1 MSDRLFGTDGIRDV
15 AGKGYLA
22 PEFIVRIGRT
32 IGYLLRNEPHLF
44 ARANL
49 SPRGLPK
56 MVLLARDTRPSGRMI
71 ESALSTG
78 ILCENVSITSVGVL
92 PTPVCSF
99 LTRRLNCG
107 VGIMVSASHNP
118 TEYNGIKLFDSEGY
132 KVKDALEER
141 IESIV
146 TDTKPQ
152 FDYNPQT
159 GKLAHRPD
167 ALKIY
172 IDETVSTAKRKF
184 SLAGMKI
191 VLDCAFGA
199 LSEVAPEVFSRL
211 GADVIA
217 INSTPDGD
225 SINKDSGALFPQ
237 FACRKLIEE
246 KADIAFCFDGD
257 GDRVIAID
265 ETGCERDGD
274 YIMAICAEFL
284 KDRGELAANTVV
296 TTVMSNIGLELFLK
310 EKGITLVR
318 TKVGDRFVAEEM
330 LRLGAVLGGE
340 QSGHIMFFNDAPT
353 GNAAW
358 TALNLLRAIKER
370 GKSLSELSKGFTKY
384 PQILLNVS
392 VRAKPPLMSVPEIKS
407 AVQQAE
413 KELGESGRI
422 VLRYSGTEP
431 LARVML
437 EGKSQSEIK
446 RLADSIASA
455 IQKTLELLP
464 LAEKS
469 DTDCARFLSCI
480 AAKTR

>member
-1 MSDRLFGTDGIRDV
+1 MAENLFGTDGIRDI

-22 PEFIVRIGRT
+22 PEFIIRISRT
-32 IGYLLRNEPHLF
+32 IGRLMREEPRLF
-44 ARANL
+44 SRGNL
-49 SPRGLPK
+49 PSGGLPK
-56 MVLLARDTRPSGRMI
+56 KVLLARDTRPSGRMI
-71 ESALSTG
+71 ESALSAG
-78 ILCENVSITSVGVL
+78 ILCEAFDIISVGVV

-99 LTRRLNCG
+99 LTKRLDCG

-132 KVKDALEER
+132 KVKDELEER
-141 IESIV
+141 IENIV
-146 TDTKPQ
+146 ASKKTR
-152 FDYNPQT
+152 FDYSPQT
-159 GKLAHRPD
+159 GKLAQRPD

-172 IDETVSTAKRKF
+172 IDETVSAAKRKF
-184 SLAGMKI
+184 SLKGMKI

-199 LSEVAPEVFSRL
+199 LSEVAPEIFSRL

-217 INSTPDGD
+217 ISSTPDGD
-225 SINKDSGALFPQ
+225 NINRDSGALFPQ
-237 FACRKLIEE
+237 FARRKLIEE
-246 KADIAFCFDGD
+246 KADIAFSFDGD

-310 EKGITLVR
+310 EKGIALVR

-353 GNAAW
+353 GDAAW
-358 TALNLLRAIKER
+358 TALNLLRAIKETS
-370 GKSLSELSKGFTKY
+370 KPLSELSRGLTKY
-384 PQILLNVS
+384 PQILINVA
-392 VRAKPPLMSVPEIKS
+392 VCAKPPLLSVPEIKS
-407 AVQQAE
+407 AVAQAE
-413 KELGESGRI
+413 EELGESGRI
-422 VLRYSGTEP
+422 LLRYSGTEP

-437 EGKSQSEIK
+437 EGKSQSQIK
-446 RLADSIASA
+446 CLADSIASA
-455 IQKTLELLP
+455 IRKTLGTP
-464 LAEKS
+464 S
-469 DTDCARFLSCI
+469 SGQRP
-480 AAKTR
+480 